1 MNTFFKTFFACL
13 LAIIIGS
20 VVSLVFFVI
29 SFAGFVSAFSSEESF
44 AVKDNSILK
53 IDLSLS
59 MPDRPS
65 SSLMDNIDVKTF
77 KINRGT
83 SLLKAVSLIE
93 KAATDPQ
100 IKGILLQFPIES
112 PNSFSTLYELR
123 QAITNFRTTSGK
135 FVIAH
140 ADYYSQSSYYL
151 ASCADKVYLNPQGAL
166 DWKGMSSSVMFYK
179 GLFDKL
185 GVKPEIIRH
194 GKFKGAVEPFMLDKM
209 SSENRLQMQSLL
221 GSMWGYMVS
230 EIGSSRAIDST
241 KLQLLASE
249 MTITTPQLALNNG
262 MVDSLYYTNQLE
274 QQIATL
280 TSTPKPTYVTL
291 SQYGTAYPAAAN
303 GDILSDDQIAIVYAS
318 GEIVD
323 GGDSE
328 KNIVGNTFAEQIRKV
343 RKDDN
348 VKAVVIRVN
357 SPGGSVLASDIVW
370 DEVAL
375 TQKAKPV
382 IVSMGEYAASGGYY
396 ISCPADMIVTNPTT
410 LTGSIGVFGMMFNLE
425 KAAREKLGITV
436 DVVSTNPMADM
447 GNMFRALSPAE
458 RMLMQNSVDS
468 VYTRFVGLVA
478 QGRKLSFG
486 DVDSLAGG
494 RVWSGLQAIDNKL
507 ADKIGSLKDA
517 IAIAAERAG
526 ITTYRTKPY
535 PEADDSFGAL
545 LQSLG
550 GVSVQYI
557 KNAIGITPQVDEIQ
571 QIVKQ
576 HHGVW
581 AKMPYTVKLN
591 D

>member
-13 LAIIIGS
+13 LAIVIGS

-100 IKGILLQFPIES
+100 IKGILLQFPIEN

-185 GVKPEIIRH
+185 GVEPEIIRH

-274 QQIATL
+274 QQMATL

-303 GDILSDDQIAIVYAS
+303 GDILSDDQIAVVYAS

>member
-185 GVKPEIIRH
+185 GVEPEIIRH

-303 GDILSDDQIAIVYAS
+303 GDILSDDQIAVVYAS

>member
-185 GVKPEIIRH
+185 GVEPEIIRH

>member
-13 LAIIIGS
+13 LAIVIGS

-185 GVKPEIIRH
+185 GVEPEIIRH

>member
-13 LAIIIGS
+13 LAIVIGS

-185 GVKPEIIRH
+185 GVEPEIIRH

-303 GDILSDDQIAIVYAS
+303 GDILSDDQIAVVYAS